1 MPRGT
6 RTKLSIGGYRRIYD
20 RAAARAGLAG
30 LDLHGPHDLRHT
42 FATWLED
49 GGIPAR
55 VIDKLMGH
63 HASRGQDRSGSTI
76 GLRYR
81 HMTPAMQA
89 RVVTVIG
96 QYMATALASM
106 PQVCPKTGG
115 LDSDEE
121 AQPTPQQA

>member
-20 RAAARAGLAG
+20 RAAARAGLTS

-89 RVVTVIG
+89 RVVTVIE
-96 QYMATALASM
+96 QHMATALAGM
-106 PQVCPKTGG
+106 PQVCPNSEVPEPG
-115 LDSDEE
+115 EE
-121 AQPTPQQA
+121 AEPRASQV